1 MKNMLQIQREIVHAI
16 WNARDFGAGR
26 KSVDIVPFALV
37 AVKNPG
43 AIWRLNLRFCIVWW
57 SISFHRI
64 IFDNSIIRDEYTVH
78 IGKMNDS
85 ANIALSVDTAHK
97 LLDLR
102 PNGDHD
108 LIRRSEIAG
117 QNISMNDLKFYRR
130 GRKDTVQ
137 NRRKASFICRPLYDK
152 EHNLLFSHWTPPR
165 MRPQTK
171 KGSPY
176 ACRQFSLRERSRTH
190 WFLRRELR
198 HHRFQG

>member
-1 MKNMLQIQREIVHAI
+1 MKNMLQIQREVVHAI

-57 SISFHRI
+57 SANFHCI
-64 IFDNSIIRDEYTVH
+64 ILDNSIIRDEYTVH
-78 IGKMNDS
+78 IGEINNS

-97 LLDLR
+97 LLDLL

-117 QNISMNDLKFYRR
+117 QNIAMNDLKFYR
-130 GRKDTVQ
+130 
-137 NRRKASFICRPLYDK
+137 
-152 EHNLLFSHWTPPR
+152 
-165 MRPQTK
+165 
-171 KGSPY
+171 
-176 ACRQFSLRERSRTH
+176 
-190 WFLRRELR
+190 
-198 HHRFQG
+198 